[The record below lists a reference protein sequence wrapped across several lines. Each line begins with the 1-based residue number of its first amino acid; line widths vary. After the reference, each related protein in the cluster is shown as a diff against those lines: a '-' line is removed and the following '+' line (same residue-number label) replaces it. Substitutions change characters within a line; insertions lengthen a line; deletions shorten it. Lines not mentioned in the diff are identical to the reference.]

1 MADGISDLCPVQV
14 DTSPRGIAISKIAS
28 IERGRLLDIAWAAL
42 DAGLLDENLR
52 PQAAP
57 KTGTSVPKEGDET

>member
-1 MADGISDLCPVQV
+1 MSDGMRDICPVQV

-28 IERGRLLDIAWAAL
+28 MEHGRLLDIAWAAL

-52 PQAAP
+52 PRATP
-57 KTGTSVPKEGDET
+57 TRGETDG